1 MSFEDFVV
9 VVVIAA
15 AAVVWFCFVFK
26 FLQTFQNVTGKEL
39 QQASGDYLLEA
50 GVVSFI
56 ENCLLSWTESPL
68 ERSASGPVRVG
79 RRKKD

>member
-1 MSFEDFVV
+1 MSFEDFFV

-50 GVVSFI
+50 GVVSFMR
-56 ENCLLSWTESPL
+56 TVF
-68 ERSASGPVRVG
+68 SAGQKVL
-79 RRKKD
+79 